1 MVNTSS
7 GPARLSPSSSPPPP
21 PHLGHQSRSH
31 SFSPPAVHTTLT
43 RQNSVPAKPAGKPS
57 PYTAKVQPDD
67 SKAVQAGIG
76 GPPKRRESL
85 SGMGNN
91 LRSHHHAGLGRSVA
105 KSSNIIQSSPPPPLQ
120 SPPRE
125 NPHPVH
131 RRGSV
136 GTASAITSDASQRAA
151 GHTVFPTNRGYAT
164 QAISRPFPG
173 LALPANSQSPPPV
186 GQIAQSPL
194 RVRVV
199 HRARSVS
206 EDRRASPQSS
216 PSPTSAGLDIGSPG
230 TGHVVDIVGS
240 PSRPS
245 VIYASADRGSNI
257 GGGTGSKQAMQ
268 EKFGMG
274 GKHGKDW
281 MADRPSGIGAPAPQD
296 MHPESGLSKILR
308 SLSISR
314 KD

>member
-1 MVNTSS
+1 MASTSS
-7 GPARLSPSSSPPPP
+7 GPAKQSPSPQPRP
-21 PHLGHQSRSH
+21 GHQSRSY
-31 SFSPPAVHTTLT
+31 SSSPSAVHNTLT
-43 RQNSVPAKPAGKPS
+43 RQNSVPSKSAGKPS

-67 SKAVQAGIG
+67 SKTAQAGIG

-85 SGMGNN
+85 SGIGNN
-91 LRSHHHAGLGRSVA
+91 LRSHHHAGLGRSVS
-105 KSSNIIQSSPPPPLQ
+105 KSSNIIQSSPPSPPPQ

-125 NPHPVH
+125 DPYPVR

-136 GTASAITSDASQRAA
+136 GTASAVTSDASRRAA
-151 GHTVFPTNRGYAT
+151 GHTVFPTNRGYPA
-164 QAISRPFPG
+164 QAILRPSPG
-173 LALPANSQSPPPV
+173 LKKQANTQSPPPV
-186 GQIAQSPL
+186 SQIAQSPL

-206 EDRRASPQSS
+206 GDRRTSPQSS
-216 PSPTSAGLDIGSPG
+216 PSPTSAGLYIGSPD
-230 TGHVVDIVGS
+230 TGQVVDIVGS

-245 VIYASADRGSNI
+245 VIYASVDRGSNI
-257 GGGTGSKQAMQ
+257 GGSAGGKQAMQ
-268 EKFGMG
+268 EKFGLG

-296 MHPESGLSKILR
+296 LHPESGLSKILR